1 MDADL
6 LTRPIQELAAMV
18 RDRECTPQE
27 LVELSLRRTAELD
40 PQLNAFVELDGE
52 RAVAEA
58 GRVVPGEQ
66 PFAGVPIAIK
76 ANVPAQGRRFD
87 YGSGFLEGYRADHDA
102 HLVARL
108 RRAGFVITGMT
119 NLPEFGILPTT
130 ECTHHGPARNPW
142 DPQRTPGGSSGGA
155 GAAVAGGMVPIAH
168 GNDGG
173 GSIRIP
179 AACCGLVGLKP
190 TRGRISRGPDLG
202 DSPLSVEGVL
212 TRTVADTANALDV
225 LAGYEPGDATWAPPP
240 PEPYATAAE
249 RDPGR
254 LRVAVTTV
262 NPIEA
267 PLDAECER
275 GLRSGA
281 ELLSQLGH
289 DVVEE
294 DPQLPGE
301 ETLQYF
307 TIVFGS
313 YIALSIMHAQMI
325 RGRPPEEGEIEP
337 LSTAMR
343 EAVEG
348 VPSFGYLAA
357 LVRLQQLSRELIAGF
372 FGRYDLLLT
381 PALAER
387 PLPVGQLHGCGERPL
402 EDFARS
408 AAFTPYT
415 ALFNVTGQPA
425 INLPVDLGP
434 DGLPTC
440 VQLVGRPAGEDVLLQ
455 VAAQMEQA
463 RPWAHRRPPVAAGA

>member
-76 ANVPAQGRRFD
+76 ANIPAQGRRFD

-108 RRAGFVITGMT
+108 RGAGFVITGMT